1 MRILVSVK
9 PKMYREAIS
18 LALHIH
24 RPHAEVM
31 LIPPE
36 SLDGRVEDFSPHLF
50 VRADAEAAPEA
61 PETVACLIEILY
73 SDSMGARIIMGG
85 RSWEIEDMSLEELLR
100 IVDEVEGSIAE
111 GKLEG

>member
-18 LALHIH
+18 LALQIH
-24 RPHAEVM
+24 RPHVEVM

-50 VRADAEAAPEA
+50 VRAEAAPEA

-85 RSWEIEDMSLEELLR
+85 RSWEIEDMSIEELLR
-100 IVDEVEGSIAE
+100 IVDEVEGSITE